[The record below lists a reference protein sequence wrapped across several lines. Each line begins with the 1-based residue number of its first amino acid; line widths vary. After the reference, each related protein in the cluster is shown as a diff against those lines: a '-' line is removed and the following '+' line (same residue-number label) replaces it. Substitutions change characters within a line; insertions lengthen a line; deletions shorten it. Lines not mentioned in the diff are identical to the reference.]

1 MLNIEQISPDIPE
14 SFTVPAMLLLAGAG
28 QNVGKTTFAVN
39 SIRHLKKK
47 GLTVY
52 GLKITP
58 HFHTDEPDHMLI
70 KTADYQ
76 VSLEKHRDGKKDSSR
91 MLKAGAD
98 EVFFVQTLSDSALAK
113 VFDFVRRMADEKVIW
128 VCESGGLRSVVKPGL
143 FLYFKL
149 KDAEP
154 QKASAKRLMPLA
166 DRIVQ
171 FDGTDFDFS
180 AEQIDF
186 VKHRFIIKQ

>member
-1 MLNIEQISPDIPE
+1 MLNIEQISPDIPA

-28 QNVGKTTFAVN
+28 QNVGKTTFAIN

-47 GLTVY
+47 GLKVY

-58 HFHTDEPDHMLI
+58 HFHTDESNHVVI

-76 VSLEKHRDGKKDSSR
+76 VSLEKQRDGKKDSSR
-91 MLKAGAD
+91 MLMAGAD

-113 VFDFVRRMADEKVIW
+113 AFDFVRRMADEKVIW
-128 VCESGGLRSVVKPGL
+128 VCESGGLRFVVKPGL

-149 KDAEP
+149 KDAVP